1 MEHRKRVTDNEQI
14 WNADVKNDRVANDK
28 LRSGLGWRKLKAAFK
43 TVFLNFKEYASFF
56 AALFIIQSM
65 IWLLCFT
72 TATNI
77 VREREMI
84 EKTYDHHV
92 IVDNLTKSDVSWL
105 ENAFAIKDAQI
116 MRSYEEYRFIE
127 PDENNKYY
135 SLRVRLKQ
143 GSDIETFVQ
152 YYLEGNSIDTSRLE
166 ITPTPLITYDNE
178 YVGTNINDAILAG
191 ILLIALS
198 VVVMMSLF
206 NIRLNHYKFMYG
218 IYMTCGAGFRRLFS
232 SSIWE
237 MMVIAC
243 STVVLSGVTSFA
255 LCAVVFSTV
264 EVAVMWWMIP
274 LVLVLNFIIVFLAV
288 YMPTKALSIKTP
300 LSLIVA
306 QDNSNLVSSP
316 KRSFKIFNKSFP
328 YHYELFSAWR
338 FRKYF
343 VRTLITSI
351 LFTSLFLCTVYV
363 GYMKKTDEAVMGPE
377 LIAYVDIGDVDVTGT
392 DDVFFNINDVIEVM
406 CEIQSEALETLDGVR
421 YTKWVNETSASSL
434 NSHLLLGLDTTGGYK
449 YAVSAPGLQ
458 AGYNRAT
465 NVYDYTAMDKHYID
479 TLCAIYEV
487 DGDPYAVLSDSSKI
501 IISDKMYNGAGI
513 AFEVGDRVLAAT
525 FFHGKLDQTDYLTLS
540 PNEILKKQL
549 EKCTYEYKEY
559 EIAAVVHGGE
569 NVDSFMVGMNYIE
582 YYAFTGNTKVRGDI
596 KIFTEQGLDST
607 MSEPLLNE
615 VRGKLN
621 EHAGIYGMNYRIQ
634 RNFRILNDELIFAR
648 HTYLRIII
656 IAVLLLMLSPV
667 VWFFSQLLFYFKR
680 EKEINILR
688 MFGASDRQ
696 VRGLYSFAG
705 LIMSACATVVTV
717 LLGYL
722 ASFGL
727 YKLFNNI
734 LVKYGFVSGTEYE
747 FYISIPALITSIVL
761 SVLCGFLSSFIPYA
775 VSKRRIEKQAARQL
789 SQDN

>member
-1 MEHRKRVTDNEQI
+1 MEHKRRVTDNEQI
-14 WNADVKNDRVANDK
+14 WNADTKNDRVANDK
-28 LRSGLGWRKLKAAFK
+28 LRSGLGWRKLKTAFK
-43 TVFLNFKEYASFF
+43 TVFGNFKEYASFF

-92 IVDNLTKSDVSWL
+92 IIDNLTKSDVAWL
-105 ENAFAIKDAQI
+105 QNAFDIKDAQNI
-116 MRSYEEYRFIE
+116 RSYEEYKFVE

-135 SLRVRLKQ
+135 SLRVRLKR
-143 GSDIETFVQ
+143 GSTVDTFVQ
-152 YYLEGNSIDTSRLE
+152 YYLEGNSIDPSRLE
-166 ITPTPLITYDNE
+166 ITPTPLMTYENE
-178 YVGTNINDAILAG
+178 YVGENIGEAVMAG
-191 ILLIALS
+191 ILLTVLS
-198 VVVMMSLF
+198 VIVVMALF

-243 STVVLSGVTSFA
+243 STVVLSGAVSFA
-255 LCAVVFSTV
+255 VCTAIFSGIAV
-264 EVAVMWWMIP
+264 EWWMIP
-274 LVLVLNFIIVFLAV
+274 LVLVLNFVIVFLAV
-288 YMPTKALSIKTP
+288 YMPTKALSRKTP

-316 KRSFKIFNKSFP
+316 KRSFRIFNKSFP

-343 VRTLITSI
+343 AKTLITSI
-351 LFTSLFLCTVYV
+351 LFTSIFLCTVYV
-363 GYMKKTDEAVMGPE
+363 GYMQKTDEAVMGPE
-377 LIAYVDIGDVDVTGT
+377 FVAYVDIGDVDVTGE
-392 DDVFFNINDVIEVM
+392 DERFFNINDVVDVM
-406 CEIQSEALETLDGVR
+406 DEIQRDALATIDGVSH
-421 YTKWVNETSASSL
+421 TKWINETSASSL
-434 NSHLLLGLDTTGGYK
+434 NSHLLLGLDTTGGYN
-449 YAVSAPGLQ
+449 YAVSASGLQ

-465 NVYDYTAMDKHYID
+465 NVYNYTAMDKHYID
-479 TLCAIYEV
+479 MLCSIYEV
-487 DGDPYAVLSDSSKI
+487 DGDPYAVLSDSRKI
-501 IISDKMYNGAGI
+501 IVSDRMYNGAGI
-513 AFEVGDRVLAAT
+513 SFEVGDRVLAAT
-525 FFHGKLDQTDYLTLS
+525 FFHGKLDQADYLTLS
-540 PNEILKKQL
+540 ASEILKKQL
-549 EKCTYEYKEY
+549 EKCSYEYTEY
-559 EIAAVVHGGE
+559 EVAAVVHGGE
-569 NVDSFMVGMNYIE
+569 NVDSFIVGMNYVE
-582 YYAFTGNTKVRGDI
+582 YYRFTGGSKVSGVVSIYAD
-596 KIFTEQGLDST
+596 EGLDS
-607 MSEPLLNE
+607 MLSEPLLSD
-615 VRGKLN
+615 VRKQLN
-621 EHAGIYGMNYRIQ
+621 EHAAVYGMGYRIQ
-634 RNFRILNDELIFAR
+634 RNFRVLNDELVSAR

-656 IAVLLLMLSPV
+656 IAILLLLLSPV

-688 MFGASDRQ
+688 MFGATDKQ

-705 LIMSACATVVTV
+705 LIMSACASVVTV

-747 FYISIPALITSIVL
+747 FYISIPALIISIAV
-761 SVLCGFLSSFIPYA
+761 SVLCGFLSSYIPYA